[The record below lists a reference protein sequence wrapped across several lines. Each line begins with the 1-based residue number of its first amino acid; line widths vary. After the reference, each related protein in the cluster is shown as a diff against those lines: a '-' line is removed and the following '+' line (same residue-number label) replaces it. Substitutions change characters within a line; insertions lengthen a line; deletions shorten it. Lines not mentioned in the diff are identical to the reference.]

1 MSQESSD
8 TYDTLS
14 SLLSSEDEGGVA
26 TVSKS
31 DYRGDNVLA
40 VSESAEIPSYSEKS
54 ITTESIGEDSPKPS
68 SEGGHSPRSYGHED
82 VDNTTNS
89 RILRLPAK
97 SEKTPEVSDI
107 DIMGES
113 FKVERLE
120 GGFFLVFHPKWSLS
134 GIGSTLIEAEQAVYE
149 DAAIAAEMYLDE
161 PVSNLDYEANRMR
174 DYLIRI
180 KPIYA
185 NSQKA

>member
-14 SLLSSEDEGGVA
+14 SLLPSEDDGGVA
-26 TVSKS
+26 TISKS
-31 DYRGDNVLA
+31 DYTGDDALA
-40 VSESAEIPSYSEKS
+40 VSESAGVPSYSEKS
-54 ITTESIGEDSPKPS
+54 ITTESIGEGSSRSS
-68 SEGGHSPRSYGHED
+68 SEGEHSPHSRGHED
-82 VDNTTNS
+82 VDDTTDSKNFGLS
-89 RILRLPAK
+89 AR
-97 SEKTPEVSDI
+97 SEKTPEVSEI
-107 DIMGES
+107 DIVGET

-120 GGFFLVFHPKWSLS
+120 GGFFLVSHPKWSLS
-134 GIGSTLIEAEQAVYE
+134 GIGSTLIEAERAVYE
-149 DAAIAAEMYLDE
+149 DAAIAAEMYLNE
-161 PVSNLDYEANRMR
+161 PVSNLDYEATRMR